1 MRKMALWHFCFGS
14 GLDTASLALPPFL
27 GRLRDLPAMGVW
39 RSETWHTEL
48 LAWPSFMG
56 RFCLGSSLLPDMQG
70 LRFSISSPLSLV
82 CCAQKLFFS
91 CFIYFIQ
98 IVRLTVFVTPPALQ
112 LCLLFPGMLVEM
124 SVFTLVWYP
133 PLSFLSYPCVW
144 AVGRLQTEPAQ
155 ACRMLSSEWLCFI
168 SFLLIGSLLHSLSD
182 WLWK

>member
-1 MRKMALWHFCFGS
+1 MALWHFCFGS

-39 RSETWHTEL
+39 RNETWHTEL
-48 LAWPSFMG
+48 LAWPSFMV

-98 IVRLTVFVTPPALQ
+98 IVRLTVFVTHPCSSTLPYVPRDVGGDVSFHSGLVSTPFFPVLPMCVSCWKASDRAGSGLPHAL
-112 LCLLFPGMLVEM
+112 
-124 SVFTLVWYP
+124 
-133 PLSFLSYPCVW
+133 
-144 AVGRLQTEPAQ
+144 
-155 ACRMLSSEWLCFI
+155 
-168 SFLLIGSLLHSLSD
+168 
-182 WLWK
+182 

>member
-1 MRKMALWHFCFGS
+1 MRKIALWHFWFVS

-98 IVRLTVFVTPPALQ
+98 IVRLTVFITHP
-112 LCLLFPGMLVEM
+112 LLFNSALCSQGCWWRCQFSLWFGIHPFFPV
-124 SVFTLVWYP
+124 
-133 PLSFLSYPCVW
+133 LSMCVSCW
-144 AVGRLQTEPAQ
+144 KALDRA
-155 ACRMLSSEWLCFI
+155 SSGLPHA
-168 SFLLIGSLLHSLSD
+168 L
-182 WLWK
+182 